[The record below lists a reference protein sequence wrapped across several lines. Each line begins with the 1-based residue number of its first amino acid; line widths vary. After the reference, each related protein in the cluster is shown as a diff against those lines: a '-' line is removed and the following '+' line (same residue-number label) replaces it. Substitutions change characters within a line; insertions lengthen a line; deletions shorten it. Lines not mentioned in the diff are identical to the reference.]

1 MSGSLVEINDTGSS
15 VSIGGSSLKGYIN
28 ATYEELQAVFGSDIG
43 NLPSDD
49 IIGLAL
55 PKDDKV
61 SSEFRFD
68 CTVRYEDN
76 PDEEEYVK
84 GAIYSWKTD
93 KIPQQI
99 FTWNVGGYGQ
109 EAVWYAQDL
118 LDAYRLTLTMEIA

>member
-1 MSGSLVEINDTGSS
+1 
-15 VSIGGSSLKGYIN
+15 LKNQFQDENRSWDKRWHSFTEGYEKIEST
-28 ATYEELQAVFGSDIG
+28 ADIEDYFYEED
-43 NLPSDD
+43 
-49 IIGLAL
+49 
-55 PKDDKV
+55 
-61 SSEFRFD
+61 
-68 CTVRYEDN
+68 
-76 PDEEEYVK
+76 YVK